1 MKKQLLLMALPLAL
15 LLTTACDEVEEML
28 DVSETFTFDQEFVV
42 DTEQHSFAH
51 EELFD
56 LAADV
61 DLIDDYGNKIKEV
74 TIQEVKFWLTAH
86 QGDPGQTMEGG
97 SLLVSDPGNGNPV
110 EIATMGTHV
119 LQDLLDN
126 PTELDLNNAGV
137 ELLGDL
143 AADPPHRFTLHAEAS
158 FNEGPL
164 DFTLMVEFT
173 ARMTANPLN

>member
-1 MKKQLLLMALPLAL
+1 MKKKLPFLAL
-15 LLTTACDEVEEML
+15 AIGLFFFTACDEAEDLL
-28 DVSETFTFDQEFVV
+28 DVTETFTFDQEFVV
-42 DTEQHSFAH
+42 DTEHHEFSH

-74 TIQEVKFWLTAH
+74 TIQEVTFWLTAH

-97 SLLVSDPGNGNPV
+97 SLLVSDPGDGNPV

-143 AADPPHRFTLHAEAS
+143 AAEPPHRFTLHADAS